1 MGRLTRLSRVA
12 ARISTRAGGGIRALF
27 SPVAKRRPTEGRVR
41 QGLYV
46 FSLST
51 AVYHLVSQSVFYA
64 PLDLHLA
71 VHLCAVLAMTFLLF
85 GNPGRGRLAI
95 PVLDIVLVVLC
106 LVAGLYFLGSLDTL
120 LQRALVI
127 TPLSTPDVLMAG
139 LLLLLTFEGARRTVG
154 LPFVLIMGSFI
165 LLMYFGP
172 YLPGIWAHS
181 GISAVDI
188 IDLTVWTRLQ
198 GIWGIPLRMSATLI
212 ALFVIFGKLVQYSGL
227 TRLFTAVCQ
236 ALAGGARGGPA
247 KIAVVGSALV
257 GSVTAG
263 PVTNMLMTGSL
274 TIPMMKEVG
283 YKPHYAGAVEAAAS
297 TGASIVP
304 PIMTGIVFIM
314 AELTGTSYVRI
325 MLLAVI
331 PATLY
336 YTCLLLQVHFQAVHT
351 GMRGSGRRTDFF
363 AVRREVLLRGHLLL
377 PVVVLVALLIKGYY
391 PAMAVL
397 WAIPVVPLA
406 AALRRDTR
414 MGLRLVLQ
422 ALAEAAQELVRVA
435 PVCALSGIVIV
446 ALFQTGLG
454 STFSHIVSGLA
465 GQSLLLL
472 AVMGAVA
479 CLVLGTGVPPT
490 PAYLVTVLIVA
501 PLMVKSGIPVVVAH
515 FFALYYANIAFITP
529 PIAVGAL
536 VAAGI
541 SGAGFWPTS
550 IVAVRLAAVGF
561 AIPIAF
567 VYRPALL
574 LFGGPLDV
582 LWALAACVVLAV
594 CLASAFEGWMLR
606 RLPFPARL
614 LLVGAGL
621 ALIPPHAVANVI
633 ALAVVVAVVV
643 LQLRERVPGAADE
656 PGLK

>member
-1 MGRLTRLSRVA
+1 M
-12 ARISTRAGGGIRALF
+12 
-27 SPVAKRRPTEGRVR
+27 
-41 QGLYV
+41 
-46 FSLST
+46 
-51 AVYHLVSQSVFYA
+51 

-71 VHLCAVLAMTFLLF
+71 VHLCGVLALTFVLF
-85 GNPGRGRLAI
+85 GDRGTGRLAI
-95 PVLDIVLVVLC
+95 PAVDAALSIGCIVV
-106 LVAGLYFLGSLDTL
+106 GLYFLGSLDTL
-120 LQRALVI
+120 MARALVI
-127 TPLSTPDVLMAG
+127 TRLSSVEVLMAVV
-139 LLLLLTFEGARRTVG
+139 LLLLLFEGARRAVG
-154 LPFVLIMGSFI
+154 LPFVAIIGAFI
-165 LLMYFGP
+165 LLMYCGP
-172 YLPGIWAHS
+172 YLPGIWAHP
-181 GISAVDI
+181 GISLVDML
-188 IDLTVWTRLQ
+188 DLTVWTRLQ

-212 ALFVIFGKLVQYSGL
+212 VLFIIFGKLVQYSGL
-227 TRLFTAVCQ
+227 TRLFTSVCQ

-257 GSVTAG
+257 GSVTSG
-263 PVTNMLMTGSL
+263 PVTNILMTGSL

-283 YKPHYAGAVEAAAS
+283 YKPHYAAAVEAAAS

-314 AELTGTSYVRI
+314 AELTGTPYVRI
-325 MLLAVI
+325 MLLAII
-331 PATLY
+331 PAALY
-336 YTCLLLQVHFQAVHT
+336 YACLLLQVHLQAVHT
-351 GMRGSGRRTDFF
+351 GMRGSGQRPDFA
-363 AVRREVLLRGHLLL
+363 AVRREVLERGHLLL
-377 PVVVLVALLIKGYY
+377 PIVVLVTLLLKGYY

-397 WAIPVVPLA
+397 WAIPAVPLA
-406 AALRRDTR
+406 AGLRRGTR
-414 MGLRLVLQ
+414 MGLRVTLQ

-435 PVCALSGIVIV
+435 PVCALSGIVII

-454 STFSHIVSGLA
+454 STFSHVVSTAA

-472 AVMGAVA
+472 SVMGAVA

-541 SGAGFWPTS
+541 AGAGFWPTG

-582 LWALAACVVLAV
+582 VWSVFACLVLV
-594 CLASAFEGWMLR
+594 FCLASAFEGWMFT
-606 RLPFPARL
+606 RLHLAARL
-614 LLVGAGL
+614 LLLGAGL
-621 ALIPPHAVANVI
+621 ALIPPDLAANLV
-633 ALAVVVAVVV
+633 ALAFVSAIVL
-643 LQLRERVPGAADE
+643 LQLRRRRDGASVQ
-656 PGLK
+656 PQVR